1 MIQKKIKEIFKDKEN
16 RMYRTIEQT
25 IYDDRL
31 KIYKLKKSEY
41 EEELS
46 ELEADKKKL
55 LKRKKNKKEK
65 MKLLKKNAKET
76 LYYITKALQATVLH
90 YKELYL
96 ENDYYRYKK
105 ILDCGEE
112 KASGKNKAQLEL
124 LNQFFASPF
133 KDDRRFTICYLA
145 QMTRDRIDKSKP
157 LIDSLFFDKIFN
169 LLL

>member
-1 MIQKKIKEIFKDKEN
+1 MSVSGSVSQIKGKRGSSVYSVGTIQTRKNRSNLREEMIQKKIKEIFKDKEN

-76 LYYITKALQATVLH
+76 LYYITKAL
-90 YKELYL
+90 
-96 ENDYYRYKK
+96 
-105 ILDCGEE
+105 
-112 KASGKNKAQLEL
+112 
-124 LNQFFASPF
+124 
-133 KDDRRFTICYLA
+133 
-145 QMTRDRIDKSKP
+145 
-157 LIDSLFFDKIFN
+157 
-169 LLL
+169 